1 MKSSLVELKFDIR
14 LLVFCRFQRFS
25 SVYCSI
31 GNDSDFDRVC
41 KYFSTFVSASVVF
54 AMFPVDGK
62 RKNVVNVEIN
72 NKG

>member
-1 MKSSLVELKFDIR
+1 
-14 LLVFCRFQRFS
+14 
-25 SVYCSI
+25 VYCSI